1 MLDGQV
7 VSEIRKISRNI
18 ERQLNSFES
27 DFCEAKRRF
36 EEMETYTSLRIRQL
50 RASVSG
56 FRNPNDIS
64 KWSDIIDGLEE
75 LQSIVD
81 KVMSVDCPVGYASD
95 SDAF

>member
-7 VSEIRKISRNI
+7 ISDIRKISRNI

-27 DFCEAKRRF
+27 DFSEAKRRF
-36 EEMETYTSLRIRQL
+36 EEMEAYTNLRIRQL
-50 RASVSG
+50 RASISG
-56 FRNPNDIS
+56 FRNPNDMS

-81 KVMSVDCPVGYASD
+81 SVMSVECPVGCGD
-95 SDAF
+95 GQDIL